1 MRPAQFQKAV
11 LDWFDQ
17 YGRTNL
23 PWQQDTGAYP
33 VWVSEI
39 MLQQTQV
46 STVIPY
52 FERFMQSFPT
62 VHDLASAPLD
72 NVLHHW
78 TGLGY
83 YARARNLHKTA
94 QHVVTELDGQF
105 PDNVIQ
111 LIELP
116 GIGRS
121 TAGAISSIAFKNKAS
136 ILDGNVKRVLA
147 RFSATEGWPGKREVV
162 EQLWLIAETFT
173 PLDRIADYT
182 QAMMDLGAMLCTRS
196 SPNCSECP
204 LMGNCIAYK
213 QGNPKDYPGK
223 KPKKKLPVKTAYFL
237 MLRNE
242 FGELL
247 LEQNPPVGLWGGLWI
262 FPQCETKEDLAELY
276 ARLGVEPDSEQILE
290 VKRHTFSHFHLDYQP
305 VKSEISSVGLSALQ
319 VAESPNQ
326 VWYNPQNPLSLG
338 MPAPIKALLANIA

>member
-1 MRPAQFQKAV
+1 MRPAHFQKAV

-46 STVIPY
+46 ATVIPY
-52 FERFMQSFPT
+52 FERFMKSFPT
-62 VHDLASAPLD
+62 VHDLAAAQLD
-72 NVLHHW
+72 DVLHHW

-94 QHVVTELDGQF
+94 QHVVAELDGQF
-105 PDNVIQ
+105 PDNVTQ

-121 TAGAISSIAFKNKAS
+121 TAGAISSIAFKNQAS

-162 EQLWLIAETFT
+162 EKLWLIAETFT

-182 QAMMDLGAMLCTRS
+182 QAMMDLGATLCTRS
-196 SPNCSECP
+196 SPSCSECP
-204 LMGNCIAYK
+204 LMSNCLAYK

-223 KPKKKLPVKTAYFL
+223 KAKKKLPVKQAYFL
-237 MLRNE
+237 MLANGQ
-242 FGELL
+242 GELL
-247 LEQNPPVGLWGGLWI
+247 LEQNPPAGLWGGLWI
-262 FPQCETKEDLAELY
+262 FPQSETEAGLSELY
-276 ARLGVEPDSEQILE
+276 KRLGVEPDTQEILE

-305 VKSEISSVGLSALQ
+305 VHATVADIEASAQ
-319 VAESPNQ
+319 KIAESSNQ

>member
-1 MRPAQFQKAV
+1 
-11 LDWFDQ
+11 
-17 YGRTNL
+17 
-23 PWQQDTGAYP
+23 
-33 VWVSEI
+33 
-39 MLQQTQV
+39 
-46 STVIPY
+46 VIPY

-72 NVLHHW
+72 DVLHHW

-121 TAGAISSIAFKNKAS
+121 TAGAISSIAFKNQAS

-182 QAMMDLGAMLCTRS
+182 QAMMDLGATLCTRS

-223 KPKKKLPVKTAYFL
+223 KPRKKLPVKTAYFL

-276 ARLGVEPDSEQILE
+276 VRLGVEPDSEQILE

>member
-46 STVIPY
+46 ATVIPY

-62 VHDLASAPLD
+62 VHDLAAAPLD
-72 NVLHHW
+72 DVLHHW

-94 QHVVTELDGQF
+94 QQVVTELDGQF
-105 PDNVIQ
+105 PDNVTQ

-121 TAGAISSIAFKNKAS
+121 TAGAISSIAFNNQAS

-147 RFSATEGWPGKREVV
+147 RFSVTEGWPGKREVV
-162 EQLWLIAETFT
+162 EKLWLIAETFT
-173 PLDRIADYT
+173 PFERIADYT
-182 QAMMDLGAMLCTRS
+182 QAMMDLGATLCTRS
-196 SPNCSECP
+196 SPSCSECP
-204 LMGNCIAYK
+204 LMAHCTAYK

-223 KPKKKLPVKTAYFL
+223 KAKKKLPVKTAYFL

-242 FGELL
+242 RGELL
-247 LEQNPPVGLWGGLWI
+247 LEQNPPTGLWGGLWI
-262 FPQCETKEDLAELY
+262 FPQCETEAEIAELY
-276 ARLGVEPDSEQILE
+276 LRLGVTPEAEEILE

-305 VKSEISSVGLSALQ
+305 VQTTVASNNISALQ

-326 VWYNPQNPLSLG
+326 VWYNPKNPLSLG
-338 MPAPIKALLANIA
+338 MPAPIKALFADIA